1 MAALAAAAPPALPAR
16 LAFATRTQRTFD
28 ADFVPGIF
36 ATRTKSTESSIEFR

>member
-16 LAFATRTQRTFD
+16 LAFATRIQRTVN
-28 ADFVPGIF
+28 AEFVSGIF